1 MHGVGHSR
9 PVPQS
14 IQTRA
19 MNRSD
24 HVHHD
29 PGPVLGAYLQWSS
42 RGGPGRARAEQVATS
57 DEEDQAESERAG
69 EEPPARRGEG
79 DQHVLHPADAT
90 LTGGCRERVETGTAK
105 DVTLPP
111 PATYRRCVSAVP
123 TSWPTR
129 RGLREE
135 RSFVSVAEEH
145 LDDVYR
151 YLLYMTG
158 NPHTAEDLAAETF
171 ERALRR
177 WRRFDPRRASA
188 RTWLCQLARSTAL
201 DHFRAE
207 QRRRKRDESY
217 AREIPALDEPVFG
230 DGLSPALDAAV
241 RSLSAGER
249 EVVVLR
255 VVLELDGDTTARVL
269 GIRPTAVST
278 RLSRALQ
285 KLEERMVSDVRG

>member
-1 MHGVGHSR
+1 M
-9 PVPQS
+9 
-14 IQTRA
+14 
-19 MNRSD
+19 
-24 HVHHD
+24 
-29 PGPVLGAYLQWSS
+29 
-42 RGGPGRARAEQVATS
+42 
-57 DEEDQAESERAG
+57 
-69 EEPPARRGEG
+69 
-79 DQHVLHPADAT
+79 
-90 LTGGCRERVETGTAK
+90 
-105 DVTLPP
+105 
-111 PATYRRCVSAVP
+111 P

-129 RGLREE
+129 RRAVREE
-135 RSFVSVAEEH
+135 RSFAAVAEEH

-177 WRRFDPRRASA
+177 WRRFNPQRASA

-207 QRRRKRDESY
+207 RRRRRREDSY
-217 AREIPALDEPVFG
+217 SAEIDSEEPVFG
-230 DGLSPALDAAV
+230 EGLSPEIETAV
-241 RSLSAGER
+241 RSLSAAER

-255 VVLELDGDTTARVL
+255 VVLELDGETTASVL

-285 KLEERMVSDVRG
+285 KLEERMVSDVRR